1 MVNGQPEKRKCLH
14 LNTKRLV
21 AGTGTNATEEKSK
34 VPQKLDQAEV
44 ENEEWETVHA
54 GSESNR
60 GKIFTVSRY
69 QGLIASGVCG
79 HHKSQAESYSR
90 R

>member
-1 MVNGQPEKRKCLH
+1 MVDTVTDAPQK
-14 LNTKRLV
+14 
-21 AGTGTNATEEKSK
+21 KSK
-34 VPQKLDQAEV
+34 VSQKLDQAEV